1 MGSIAR
7 IDINGQGVRASV
19 RSRLAIGVRVL
30 PKVVAVVVRF
40 GAVMAAA
47 GRLAVSQGVLRAAV
61 LLRQVNQ
68 LVVLWVGQVAAGAT
82 GRSAIQLIVSIH
94 IAGLAGVAVRR
105 PLWLGLVDEAA
116 VAGPRSG
123 PGIGD

>member
-1 MGSIAR
+1 MLPE
-7 IDINGQGVRASV
+7 
-19 RSRLAIGVRVL
+19 LA
-30 PKVVAVVVRF
+30 AVVVRF

-47 GRLAVSQGVLRAAV
+47 RRLAVSQGVL
-61 LLRQVNQ
+61 
-68 LVVLWVGQVAAGAT
+68 WVGQVAARAT

-94 IAGLAGVAVRR
+94 IAGLAGVAVRW
-105 PLWLGLVDEAA
+105 PLWLALIDEAP

>member
-1 MGSIAR
+1 M
-7 IDINGQGVRASV
+7 
-19 RSRLAIGVRVL
+19 L

-47 GRLAVSQGVLRAAV
+47 GRLAVSQGVV
-61 LLRQVNQ
+61 VFLRQVNQ
-68 LVVLWVGQVAAGAT
+68 LVILWVGQVAAGAT

>member
-1 MGSIAR
+1 M
-7 IDINGQGVRASV
+7 
-19 RSRLAIGVRVL
+19 L
-30 PKVVAVVVRF
+30 PKLAAVVVRF

-68 LVVLWVGQVAAGAT
+68 LVVLGVGQVAAGAT

-94 IAGLAGVAVRR
+94 IARLAGVAVRR
-105 PLWLGLVDEAA
+105 PLWLGLVDEAP